1 MIDNLSLISAAK
13 SGDSDALERVVS
25 ENTGLVWSVV
35 RHFTNRNVDRDDLF
49 QLGCVGLIKAI
60 SGFDET
66 LGNQFSTYAVPKIA
80 GEIRRFLRDDG
91 TIKVSRSLKEQNRKI
106 KIAQESLSHTL
117 GRDPTIS
124 ELAEKTGFTVE
135 EIAQAEFATGDA
147 DSLSRETS
155 DDGTPLENLLGTDGI
170 EEKILEK
177 LTLEA
182 AIKRLPPREQ
192 KILNLRFFHGL
203 TQDKCAKILGIS
215 QVQVS
220 RVERASLK
228 KLREYID
235 FAP

>member
-1 MIDNLSLISAAK
+1 MTDNLSLISAAK
-13 SGDSDALERVVS
+13 SGDRDALERVVS

-35 RHFTNRNVDRDDLF
+35 KHFIGRNIDRDDLF
-49 QLGCVGLIKAI
+49 QLGCMGLIKAI

-66 LGNQFSTYAVPKIA
+66 MGNQFSTYAVPKIA

-91 TIKVSRSLKEQNRKI
+91 TVKVSRSLKEQNRKI
-106 KIAQESLSHTL
+106 RSAQEELSHIL

-124 ELAEKTGFTVE
+124 EIAEKTGFTVE
-135 EIAQAEFATGDA
+135 EIAQAEFATGEA
-147 DSLSRETS
+147 DSLSRETN
-155 DDGTPLENLLGTDGI
+155 DDGKPLENLLGTAGI
-170 EEKILEK
+170 EESILEK

-182 AIKRLPPREQ
+182 ALNRLPVREQ

-203 TQDKCAKILGIS
+203 TQEKCAKILGIS

-220 RVERASLK
+220 RIERASLK